1 MSNNTKAE
9 LGKALY
15 TLLEKKN
22 LDRIAVSDITGLCG
36 LNRQTFYYHFHDV
49 YELAE
54 WAIDRRVDELAAS
67 ESAEASDWHRLLLQI
82 FVGFTESRSVA
93 LHLYRSRGWHHIID
107 YMRRRVS
114 PILETRARRLVGEL
128 GLDVAEEDL
137 LFVVRTYQYA
147 FYGVFDAWMSSG
159 MKEGISGDL
168 ERLFRLADGNIEHAL
183 ANFDR
188 RPGRDTT
195 TGGE

>member
-22 LDRIAVSDITGLCG
+22 LDRITVSDITGLCG

-54 WAIDRRVDELAAS
+54 WVIDREVDELAAS
-67 ESAEASDWHRLLLQI
+67 ESAKASDWHRLLLQI
-82 FVGFTESRSVA
+82 FVTFTESRSVA

-168 ERLFRLADGNIEHAL
+168 DRLFRLADGNIEHAL

-188 RPGRDTT
+188 RLGRGTT